1 MNGDNGTSTPHN
13 QQLRALLFTDLCD
26 SLLLVERIGD
36 VAAAE
41 LFQEHDRLVLALQQR
56 WNGQLI
62 DRSDGL
68 FMLFE
73 RPVDALGF
81 ALDYQRGLQPL
92 GQGHEIHLQAR
103 AGLHVGDV
111 LTWENSAEAVRAG
124 AKAIEVEG
132 LAKPTAA
139 RLMQLARPGQILLSA
154 VAESIV
160 RRSSGSLGAT
170 AEGLQWRSFG
180 RWRFKGV
187 SQPAEVYGV
196 QAADMPTPGRLRH
209 TAKAQRDL
217 PLWRRPLAMAAQA
230 AVVLA
235 AVLGVWLLT
244 RPQPAIAFAERDW
257 VVLGGLHNFTGNRLL
272 DDALDQA
279 FRISLEQSRY
289 VNVVS
294 DDRVGRT
301 LEMMRK
307 PLNGGIRERGDAA
320 AVAIRAGARLV
331 FVPSATDVGGRTR
344 FSVEVVE
351 PSTLRTLAVVSADA
365 KTGAVLAAVDDVS
378 RQLRDRLGE
387 EPALIQRDSQ
397 ALPEVTTG
405 SMDAL
410 RAFALGQK
418 RYSRGDFAG
427 AMAFFGQAIQVDP
440 DFALAWLG
448 QARCRF
454 ASMDYHEAK
463 RLLEEAGRRSEHL
476 TPRER
481 LYVQNWGLQIG
492 DPDRATD
499 GWARMAELYP
509 DYMPASYNA
518 GLNLFH
524 ENRLAEALALS
535 RRVAQSRVELP
546 EIAQDQYG
554 RALLASERYVEADI
568 AFGRAASNGWEGA
581 LMRQATVAAAR
592 SEFEKAN
599 ALLGRID
606 PNNFHAGNFA
616 TTIALDQG
624 DVEGA
629 VKLAEQGRMLAGRR
643 RGMDRYNFD
652 MPLAVAYMMAG
663 RNAKALM
670 VARAAATA
678 PFAELSGEPA
688 VEVVDRL
695 VAAHA
700 AALLALRLGDAAPA
714 KAVQARMKALQD
726 LPDSTVLHQYVTLLA
741 GRLMQHEGQ
750 PKTGLDL
757 LLPLLKKQPRLQVR
771 VAVHDLALQAGLN
784 DIAQEQVRWLRDR
797 PGFAYA
803 EAQCSF
809 CLQALNVVD
818 VRKLTLA
825 PAIGAADAV
834 ASMPQRS
841 VRGEP

>member
-73 RPVDALGF
+73 RPIDALGF

-92 GQGHEIHLQAR
+92 GQAREIRLQAR

-132 LAKPTAA
+132 LAKPMAA
-139 RLMQLARPGQILLSA
+139 RLMQLAQPGQILLSA

-160 RRSSGSLGAT
+160 RRSSAALGAT

-187 SQPAEVYGV
+187 SQPAEVFGV

-230 AVVLA
+230 AVLLA

-257 VVLGGLHNFTGNRLL
+257 VVLGGLRNLTGNPLL

-307 PLNGGIRERGDAA
+307 PLDGGVRERTDAA
-320 AVAIRAGARLV
+320 AVAVRTGARLL
-331 FVPSATDVGGRTR
+331 FVPSATDIGGRTR

-365 KTGAVLAAVDDVS
+365 KAGAVLAAVDDVS

-387 EPALIQRDSQ
+387 EATLIQRDSQ

-418 RYSRGDFAG
+418 RYSRGDFTG
-427 AMAFFGQAIQVDP
+427 AMAFYEQALQVDA

-448 QARCRF
+448 QSRCRF
-454 ASMDYHEAK
+454 ATMNYHEAA
-463 RLLEEAGRRSEHL
+463 RLLEEARRRSAHL

-481 LYVQNWGLQIG
+481 LYVQNWMLQIR

-524 ENRLAEALALS
+524 ENRFAEALVLS
-535 RRVAQSRVELP
+535 GRVAQSRVDLP

-554 RALLASERYVEADI
+554 RALLASERYAEADI
-568 AFGRAASNGWEGA
+568 AFSRAASNGWEGA
-581 LMRQATVAAAR
+581 LMRQASVAAAR
-592 SEFEKAN
+592 GQFGKAN
-599 ALLGRID
+599 ALLARIAPD
-606 PNNFHAGNFA
+606 NFHAGNFA

-624 DVEGA
+624 DIEGA
-629 VKLAEQGRMLAGRR
+629 IRHAEQGRVHAGQRQ
-643 RGMDRYNFD
+643 GMDRYNFD
-652 MPLAVAYMMAG
+652 MPLAVAYMTAG
-663 RNAKALM
+663 RRSDALA
-670 VARAAATA
+670 VARVAATA
-678 PFAELSGEPA
+678 PFAGLSGEPA
-688 VEVVDRL
+688 VETVDRL

-714 KAVQARMKALQD
+714 RAVQARMKLLQER
-726 LPDSTVLHQYVTLLA
+726 PDSSVLRQYIALLA
-741 GRLMQHEGQ
+741 ARLMQHEGQ
-750 PKTGLDL
+750 PRPALDL
-757 LLPLLKKQPRLQVR
+757 LVPLLKTQPRLQVR
-771 VAVHDLALQAGLN
+771 LAVRELALEAGLV
-784 DIAQEQVRWLRDR
+784 DVAQQQTRWLRDR
-797 PGFAYA
+797 PGLAYA

-818 VRKLTLA
+818 VRKLTA
-825 PAIGAADAV
+825 VPAGAAGTDPVV
-834 ASMPQRS
+834 AQRS
-841 VRGEP
+841 VRGAP

>member
-1 MNGDNGTSTPHN
+1 MNGDNGTSAPHN

-73 RPVDALGF
+73 RPIDALGF

-92 GQGHEIHLQAR
+92 GQRHEIHLQAR

-160 RRSSGSLGAT
+160 RRSSGSLGAM

-196 QAADMPTPGRLRH
+196 QAAGMPAPGRLRH
-209 TAKAQRDL
+209 TAKARRDL

-230 AVVLA
+230 AVLLA

-257 VVLGGLHNFTGNRLL
+257 VVLGGLHNLTGNRLL

-294 DDRVGRT
+294 DDRVSRT

-307 PLNGGIRERGDAA
+307 PPDRGVRERGDAA
-320 AVAIRAGARLV
+320 AVAVRTGARLV

-365 KTGAVLAAVDDVS
+365 KAGAVLAAVDDVS

-397 ALPEVTTG
+397 SLPEVTTG

-418 RYSRGDFAG
+418 RYSRGDFNG
-427 AMAFFGQAIQVDP
+427 AMAFFGQAIEVDP
-440 DFALAWLG
+440 EFALAWLG

-454 ASMDYHEAK
+454 AMMNYRDAR
-463 RLLEEAGRRSEHL
+463 RLLAEADRRSGHL

-481 LYVQNWGLQIG
+481 LYVQNWALQIS

-554 RALLASERYVEADI
+554 RALLASERYAEADI
-568 AFGRAASNGWEGA
+568 AFSRAAGNGWEGA

-606 PNNFHAGNFA
+606 PGNFHAGNFA

-629 VKLAEQGRMLAGRR
+629 IKLAEQGRMLAGQRQ
-643 RGMDRYNFD
+643 GMDRYNFD

-663 RNAKALM
+663 RRSKALM
-670 VARAAATA
+670 VARVAATA

-714 KAVQARMKALQD
+714 KAVQARMNALQD
-726 LPDSTVLHQYVTLLA
+726 LPDSSVLRQYVTLLA
-741 GRLMQHEGQ
+741 GRMMQHEGRPQ
-750 PKTGLDL
+750 AGLDL
-757 LLPLLKKQPRLQVR
+757 LVPLLKKQPRLQVR
-771 VAVHDLALQAGLN
+771 LAVRDLALEAGLK
-784 DIAQEQVRWLRDR
+784 DVAQEQTRWLRDR

-818 VRKLTLA
+818 VRRLMAA
-825 PAIGAADAV
+825 PAIEAADTM

>member
-1 MNGDNGTSTPHN
+1 MNGDNGTSAPHN

-73 RPVDALGF
+73 RPIDALGF

-92 GQGHEIHLQAR
+92 GQRHEIHLQAR

-160 RRSSGSLGAT
+160 RRSSGSLGAM

-196 QAADMPTPGRLRH
+196 QAAGMPTPGRLRH
-209 TAKAQRDL
+209 TAKARRDL

-230 AVVLA
+230 AVLLA

-257 VVLGGLHNFTGNRLL
+257 VVLGGLHNLTGNRLL

-307 PLNGGIRERGDAA
+307 PPDRGVRERGDAA
-320 AVAIRAGARLV
+320 AVAVRTGARLV

-365 KTGAVLAAVDDVS
+365 KAGAVLAAVDDVS

-397 ALPEVTTG
+397 SLPEVTTG

-418 RYSRGDFAG
+418 RYVRGDYKG
-427 AMAFFGQAIQVDP
+427 ALAFYQQATEIDP
-440 DFALAWLG
+440 EFALAWLG
-448 QARCRF
+448 QTRSHF
-454 ASMDYHEAK
+454 ADADFSRAASVLK
-463 RLLEEAGRRSEHL
+463 KAQRWSRHL
-476 TPRER
+476 TTREA
-481 LYVQNWGLQIG
+481 LYVRNWTLHLG

-499 GWARMAELYP
+499 GWMQMAELYP
-509 DYMPASYNA
+509 DYLPAANNA
-518 GLNLFH
+518 AISLYC
-524 ENRLAEALALS
+524 ENRFSEALPLAQ
-535 RRVAQSRVELP
+535 RVAMSQVDLLGVG
-546 EIAQDQYG
+546 QDQYG
-554 RALLASERYVEADI
+554 RILLAMGRFDEADR
-568 AFGRAASNGWEGA
+568 ALSVAAASGWQGA

-592 SEFEKAN
+592 GDLARSLGLLQKIDASDYHADNIRISVQLDKGDIQAALWN
-599 ALLGRID
+599 A
-606 PNNFHAGNFA
+606 
-616 TTIALDQG
+616 
-624 DVEGA
+624 E
-629 VKLAEQGRMLAGRR
+629 
-643 RGMDRYNFD
+643 RGMQRSYAMPGVDRFNFYV
-652 MPLAVAYMMAG
+652 PLAVARLQAG
-663 RNAKALM
+663 QHSSVGPLLDEAIHRTFEGIES
-670 VARAAATA
+670 V
-678 PFAELSGEPA
+678 P
-688 VEVVDRL
+688 VVDAVDRI
-695 VAAHA
+695 VTAQA
-700 AALLALRLGDAAPA
+700 AALVGLRMGDARYARQVERRWASLQRKPES
-714 KAVQARMKALQD
+714 AVIREFDAVLGAERLRASGKPLQALQLLEPYLGARSRVQSRVAAMKAARD
-726 LPDSTVLHQYVTLLA
+726 A
-741 GRLMQHEGQ
+741 
-750 PKTGLDL
+750 GLD
-757 LLPLLKKQPRLQVR
+757 
-771 VAVHDLALQAGLN
+771 
-784 DIAQEQVRWLRDR
+784 AQMLDQKRWLASN
-797 PGFAYA
+797 PGLAYA
-803 EAQCSF
+803 EIECSY
-809 CLQALNVVD
+809 CLQAMNVLD
-818 VRKLTLA
+818 VREAARPL
-825 PAIGAADAV
+825 PAAETRPEG
-834 ASMPQRS
+834 
-841 VRGEP
+841 